1 MFTEQAQLERQEFC
15 LHLARR
21 YVSEGLN
28 FGRSLQEMHA
38 DLDTAFGQWFDD
50 SADAQL
56 ATPVVAVRS
65 HERLV

>member
-1 MFTEQAQLERQEFC
+1 MVTEQALLERQEFC

-28 FGRSLQEMHA
+28 FGRSLQEMHG

-56 ATPVVAVRS
+56 GVPIVAVRS
-65 HERLV
+65 QERLV